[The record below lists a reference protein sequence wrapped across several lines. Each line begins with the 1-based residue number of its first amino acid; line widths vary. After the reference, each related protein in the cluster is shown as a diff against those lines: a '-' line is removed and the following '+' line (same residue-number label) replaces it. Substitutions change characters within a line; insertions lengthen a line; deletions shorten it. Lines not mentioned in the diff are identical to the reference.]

1 MRILFITP
9 YVPSER
15 AGGEKFTK
23 LLLEHL
29 SKNHKI
35 DLIYFRYS
43 HDSNYVSPNPN
54 VQVIKVC
61 HNSTLIKLRNATLYP
76 FVHPLFSVR
85 FNYSILRF
93 IREKMKTT
101 HYDLLYLDHSQMG
114 VYGKFFPNIKKIY
127 MSHDVMLQR
136 YTRSSNFLIRKFVI
150 WSEYKLM
157 HQPNTIIFTFSEKD
171 KEIIKSR
178 YKIKSFVT
186 NFYLNEATLKAIPTS
201 IKKRIIFFGQWKRLD
216 NFNGLKWFIEKIY
229 PQISKEV
236 MITIIGSGLPE
247 NFKNLINN
255 FTNLEYLGFVSNPYT
270 LIANSLAVISP
281 LFSGAGVKVKVIE
294 ALACGTPVI
303 GNDIAF
309 EGISNKYRDF
319 MLNAEKP
326 EDYIDLINTINISL
340 EKRLKFK
347 EFFLKSYQQQYI
359 STFLDKNPNSI
370 LNK

>member
-29 SKNHKI
+29 SNNHKI

-43 HDSNYVSPNPN
+43 HDSNYVPPSPNIK
-54 VQVIKVC
+54 VIKIC
-61 HNSTLIKLRNATLYP
+61 YNSVLIKFRNAILYP
-76 FVHPLFSVR
+76 FIHPLFSVR

-93 IREKMKTT
+93 IKRKMKET
-101 HYDLLYLDHSQMG
+101 HYDLLYLDHSQMAL
-114 VYGKFFPNIKKIY
+114 YGKFFSNTKKIY

-136 YTRSSNFLIRKFVI
+136 YTRSSNFLIRKFVT
-150 WSEYKLM
+150 WSECKLM
-157 HQPNTIIFTFSEKD
+157 KQPNTMIFTFSEKD
-171 KEIIKSR
+171 KRIIKSK
-178 YKIKSFVT
+178 YDIDSFVT
-186 NFYLNEATLKAIPTS
+186 NFYLNEVILKAVPTS
-201 IKKRIIFFGQWKRLD
+201 IKKQIIFFGQWKRSD
-216 NFNGLKWFIEKIY
+216 NLNGLKWFIEKVH
-229 PQISKEV
+229 PQISKEIT
-236 MITIIGSGLPE
+236 ITIIGSGLPE
-247 NFKNLINN
+247 DFQTQINH
-255 FTNLEYLGFVSNPYT
+255 FTNLEYLGFVNNPYT

-303 GNDIAF
+303 GSDIAF
-309 EGISNKYRDF
+309 EGISNKYRNF
-319 MLNAEKP
+319 MLKAEKP
-326 EDYIDLINTINISL
+326 EDYIHLISTINISL
-340 EKRLKFK
+340 KKRLQFK

-359 STFLDKNPNSI
+359 STYLEKPQNSA